1 MADTIPVW
9 DYAFNSLKV
18 AGANVVTNCVG
29 SALAGYALARLRYR
43 GRRVATLVFILA
55 MLVPVEGIIIAQF
68 TTMRELG
75 LNNTLI
81 GVVLP
86 GCIGAMNV
94 LLMRNAFLNLPYEIE
109 EAAFVD
115 GANTWQRF
123 LRIALPSVKGTLA
136 VVAIFAFMGAWDDF
150 LWPLIVL
157 SDPSKFTLTIG
168 LNYLH
173 GTFAND
179 ERLVAAG
186 TVIAV
191 APLIALF
198 ACLQRYFFRGV
209 GRAPSRADLPLSR
222 FASQGSRM
230 PSAVR
235 FGVNYTPS
243 EGWFHHWLDFDLDSV
258 RADLDSI
265 AALGLDHIRVFPLW
279 PYFQPNRALIRPRAV
294 EQLLQLVDAA
304 GERGLDVNVD
314 GLQGHLSSFD
324 FLPAWTRT
332 WHRRNLFTDP
342 EVLDG
347 QAVYLRTLAAAL
359 ADRPHFIGMTLGNEV
374 NQFSAGP
381 PHPDPDRA
389 SSAQID
395 DWLERM
401 LAACEEGAP
410 GRLHLHA
417 EYDATWYQD
426 DMPFTPGQAARR
438 GAVTAVHSWVFNG
451 TAQRHGRTSVPTEH
465 HAAYLIELSKAWAD
479 DPHRPVWLQEVGAPA
494 P

>member
-1 MADTIPVW
+1 MSVLEKAPPVERPEAPRKPRRRVTDEQGRHVRAWELALRYLLLLAVLALTVGPFLWQLSTSLKGPTEDIYSATPKFLPSHPTLHNYDRVAETIPVW
-9 DYAFNSLKV
+9 DYALNSLKV

-29 SALAGYALARLRYR
+29 SALAGYALARMRYR

-55 MLVPVEGIIIAQF
+55 MLVPAESIIIAQF

-86 GCIGAMNV
+86 ACVSSMNV

-115 GANTWQRF
+115 GANAWQRF

-186 TVIAV
+186 TIIAV

-209 GRAPSRADLPLSR
+209 G
-222 FASQGSRM
+222 
-230 PSAVR
+230 
-235 FGVNYTPS
+235 
-243 EGWFHHWLDFDLDSV
+243 
-258 RADLDSI
+258 
-265 AALGLDHIRVFPLW
+265 
-279 PYFQPNRALIRPRAV
+279 
-294 EQLLQLVDAA
+294 
-304 GERGLDVNVD
+304 
-314 GLQGHLSSFD
+314 
-324 FLPAWTRT
+324 
-332 WHRRNLFTDP
+332 
-342 EVLDG
+342 
-347 QAVYLRTLAAAL
+347 
-359 ADRPHFIGMTLGNEV
+359 
-374 NQFSAGP
+374 
-381 PHPDPDRA
+381 
-389 SSAQID
+389 
-395 DWLERM
+395 
-401 LAACEEGAP
+401 EGAVK
-410 GRLHLHA
+410 G
-417 EYDATWYQD
+417 
-426 DMPFTPGQAARR
+426 
-438 GAVTAVHSWVFNG
+438 
-451 TAQRHGRTSVPTEH
+451 
-465 HAAYLIELSKAWAD
+465 
-479 DPHRPVWLQEVGAPA
+479 
-494 P
+494 